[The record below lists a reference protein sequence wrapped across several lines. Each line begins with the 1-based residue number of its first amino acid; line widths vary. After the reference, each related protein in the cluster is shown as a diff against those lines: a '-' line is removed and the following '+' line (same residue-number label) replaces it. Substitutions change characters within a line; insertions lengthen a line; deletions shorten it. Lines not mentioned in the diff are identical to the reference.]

1 MKNLILIVAL
11 SICIVACTSTS
22 EKNENKNIE
31 LVKAYV
37 NSVENLDFEA
47 MSNYLD
53 DNYMGVGP
61 SIGDSI
67 NKVQAIENWKTNVD
81 NLYASIKYNRS
92 RNISTTVTEG
102 ENQGNWVSNWAE
114 VTISYK
120 DGSGPVTI
128 MANTTYRIENG
139 KITKSYTFYN
149 EADALRQLGY
159 SFILE

>member
-1 MKNLILIVAL
+1 MKGLFLLLSVFIVTSCSMSNGDQKANLDLID
-11 SICIVACTSTS
+11 
-22 EKNENKNIE
+22 NY
-31 LVKAYV
+31 VKA
-37 NSVENLDFEA
+37 VENMDYEA
-47 MSNYLD
+47 MGNYLD

-67 NKVQAIENWKTNVD
+67 NKVQAIENWKINVD

-114 VTISYK
+114 VTINYK
-120 DGSGPVTI
+120 DGTGPVTI

>member
-1 MKNLILIVAL
+1 MKGLLLLLSAFVVASCSMSSGDQKANLDLID
-11 SICIVACTSTS
+11 
-22 EKNENKNIE
+22 NY
-31 LVKAYV
+31 VKA
-37 NSVENLDFEA
+37 VENMDYEA
-47 MSNYLD
+47 MGNYLD

-102 ENQGNWVSNWAE
+102 ENRGSWVSNWAE
-114 VTISYK
+114 VTINYK
-120 DGSGPVTI
+120 NGTGPITI